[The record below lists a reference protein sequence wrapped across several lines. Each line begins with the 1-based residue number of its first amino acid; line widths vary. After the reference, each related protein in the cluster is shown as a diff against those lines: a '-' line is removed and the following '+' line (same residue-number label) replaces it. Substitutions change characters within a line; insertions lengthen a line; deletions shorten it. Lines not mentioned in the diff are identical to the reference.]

1 MSTRRKATIEPAAH
15 GSSWLAVAREL
26 EDVGAVRSRAHYGKV
41 QWRLEFR
48 RSDDGQKL
56 RIYAWPPAPGGR
68 ARPFRDEQDAREALV
83 LIRGEVAKRRPLAT
97 VLEPW
102 LARVRP
108 ENLLLARAERWLAH
122 VQAQVAAGERS
133 PTYLRE
139 LKRYVTHRGY
149 WAAWWAEREVHGITY
164 GDLEDWSMWLARKGG
179 KGKGVGGKT
188 RRQVLGAFRTF
199 LRWLRRRGEI
209 DHVPDFPTV
218 EVDEYAPTII
228 DIATQER
235 VLAEIP
241 WERRGAF
248 LVARLSV
255 RPGEVRAADI
265 GDFRVDGEGR
275 PWLTLAHAMKGPN
288 SSARPGGPKQRKI
301 ASIPL
306 DDAAVE
312 WIRWRIEQRAAA
324 MARGGPA
331 WLLSTALFP
340 NPTGRR
346 TQHRWLSNA
355 LRLEWNRA
363 RERAGVGIKVKMYEG
378 TKHSF
383 ATDAVARGIPMEWV
397 QKFLRHSDRRS
408 TERYARLANAGLLAV
423 LPPKKR

>member
-1 MSTRRKATIEPAAH
+1 
-15 GSSWLAVAREL
+15 LA
-26 EDVGAVRSRAHYGKV
+26 
-41 QWRLEFR
+41 
-48 RSDDGQKL
+48 
-56 RIYAWPPAPGGR
+56 
-68 ARPFRDEQDAREALV
+68 
-83 LIRGEVAKRRPLAT
+83 
-97 VLEPW
+97 
-102 LARVRP
+102 
-108 ENLLLARAERWLAH
+108 
-122 VQAQVAAGERS
+122 
-133 PTYLRE
+133 
-139 LKRYVTHRGY
+139 
-149 WAAWWAEREVHGITY
+149 
-164 GDLEDWSMWLARKGG
+164 
-179 KGKGVGGKT
+179 
-188 RRQVLGAFRTF
+188 
-199 LRWLRRRGEI
+199 
-209 DHVPDFPTV
+209 
-218 EVDEYAPTII
+218 
-228 DIATQER
+228 
-235 VLAEIP
+235 
-241 WERRGAF
+241 
-248 LVARLSV
+248 ARLSV

-331 WLLSTALFP
+331 WLLSMALFP

-363 RERAGVGIKVKMYEG
+363 RERAGVKINVKMYEG

-397 QKFLRHSDRRS
+397 QKFLRHADRRS